1 MSLGQSVKLRPFGVR
16 SVAAMCLFNS
26 NSYKSD
32 GTPEVL
38 VSSYLQGGVSHV
50 KEHVVYCGIDVAKGQ
65 LDGALLGKRWQVPN
79 TKAGIRRLIKM
90 LRQRNTCPQVICEAS
105 GGYEQDLVELLHQA
119 AVPVTLVQPQRVH
132 QFARA
137 SGILAKTDKI
147 DAQVLVCFGQALA
160 PAPNAAPGAQTL
172 LLRELDRQRAHLSG
186 LLVAEQNRRAQLRD
200 PSLRQL
206 SAQLIKQ
213 IQGHIVRIDARTQAI
228 IAADQELKAK
238 AKILT
243 SFSGVGLRT
252 ATMLLA
258 QMPELGQLNRREA
271 AALAGLAPF
280 NRDSGTWRGQR
291 RVCGGRSLVRRG
303 LYMAALT
310 AARRN
315 HILAPF
321 YQRLRATGKPPKV
334 ALIAVMRKLLIAL
347 NSALSPTPA

>member
-1 MSLGQSVKLRPFGVR
+1 MK
-16 SVAAMCLFNS
+16 
-26 NSYKSD
+26 
-32 GTPEVL
+32 
-38 VSSYLQGGVSHV
+38 
-50 KEHVVYCGIDVAKGQ
+50 
-65 LDGALLGKRWQVPN
+65 
-79 TKAGIRRLIKM
+79 
-90 LRQRNTCPQVICEAS
+90 
-105 GGYEQDLVELLHQA
+105 
-119 AVPVTLVQPQRVH
+119 
-132 QFARA
+132 ARA

-147 DAQVLVCFGQALA
+147 DAQVLVRFGQALA

-238 AKILT
+238 AKMLT

-271 AALAGLAPF
+271 AALAGLRPLTAIAE
-280 NRDSGTWRGQR
+280 DGVASAVSLVVALSCAAVSTWRR
-291 RVCGGRSLVRRG
+291 
-303 LYMAALT
+303 
-310 AARRN
+310 
-315 HILAPF
+315 
-321 YQRLRATGKPPKV
+321 
-334 ALIAVMRKLLIAL
+334 
-347 NSALSPTPA
+347 

>member
-1 MSLGQSVKLRPFGVR
+1 MQ
-16 SVAAMCLFNS
+16 
-26 NSYKSD
+26 
-32 GTPEVL
+32 
-38 VSSYLQGGVSHV
+38 LQGPKHS
-50 KEHVVYCGIDVAKGQ
+50 YCAN
-65 LDGALLGKRWQVPN
+65 W
-79 TKAGIRRLIKM
+79 
-90 LRQRNTCPQVICEAS
+90 
-105 GGYEQDLVELLHQA
+105 
-119 AVPVTLVQPQRVH
+119 
-132 QFARA
+132 
-137 SGILAKTDKI
+137 
-147 DAQVLVCFGQALA
+147 
-160 PAPNAAPGAQTL
+160 
-172 LLRELDRQRAHLSG
+172 DRQRAHLSG

-321 YQRLRATGKPPKV
+321 YQRLRAAGKPPKV

>member
-1 MSLGQSVKLRPFGVR
+1 MQAWRAPAQSAAKFSATRQRVSLVSWLCALGEAKQSGDEIIVSLGQSGKLRPFGAR

-38 VSSYLQGGVSHV
+38 VSSYHKKDSHV

-105 GGYEQDLVELLHQA
+105 GGYEQDLVELLHRA

-147 DAQVLVCFGQALA
+147 DAQVLVRFGQALA

-172 LLRELDRQRAHLSG
+172 
-186 LLVAEQNRRAQLRD
+186 
-200 PSLRQL
+200 
-206 SAQLIKQ
+206 
-213 IQGHIVRIDARTQAI
+213 
-228 IAADQELKAK
+228 
-238 AKILT
+238 
-243 SFSGVGLRT
+243 
-252 ATMLLA
+252 
-258 QMPELGQLNRREA
+258 
-271 AALAGLAPF
+271 
-280 NRDSGTWRGQR
+280 
-291 RVCGGRSLVRRG
+291 
-303 LYMAALT
+303 
-310 AARRN
+310 
-315 HILAPF
+315 
-321 YQRLRATGKPPKV
+321 
-334 ALIAVMRKLLIAL
+334 
-347 NSALSPTPA
+347 

>member
-1 MSLGQSVKLRPFGVR
+1 MQLQRPKH
-16 SVAAMCLFNS
+16 SYCANWIDSALF
-26 NSYKSD
+26 
-32 GTPEVL
+32 
-38 VSSYLQGGVSHV
+38 
-50 KEHVVYCGIDVAKGQ
+50 
-65 LDGALLGKRWQVPN
+65 
-79 TKAGIRRLIKM
+79 
-90 LRQRNTCPQVICEAS
+90 
-105 GGYEQDLVELLHQA
+105 
-119 AVPVTLVQPQRVH
+119 
-132 QFARA
+132 
-137 SGILAKTDKI
+137 
-147 DAQVLVCFGQALA
+147 
-160 PAPNAAPGAQTL
+160 
-172 LLRELDRQRAHLSG
+172 
-186 LLVAEQNRRAQLRD
+186 VAEQNRRAQLRD

-238 AKILT
+238 AKMLT

-321 YQRLRATGKPPKV
+321 YQRLRAAGKPPKV
-334 ALIAVMRKLLIAL
+334 ALTAVMRKLLIAL
-347 NSALSPTPA
+347 KSALSPNARLKSTQLLQLWLAARSATARRHPSTSPQTTP